1 MSAGPTTTTTTT
13 KTGPMTIAAPSRP
26 RPTCPKHRFIRYTL
40 PGGTEERQPRV
51 GLLLAEGGDEIY
63 SPSFTRRRAADGDES
78 PTTST
83 SSSVTTIPTTMSR
96 CMELYTDDAWTM
108 TRERSGALLRNAA
121 LLSPVDADAKIA
133 CVGKN
138 YLEHVGEVDSTM
150 PGISREAVPELPIVF
165 PKASTSAV
173 GYGDAVDVA
182 GRTDVDY
189 EGELCVVIGRE
200 TKNIP
205 GDMSE
210 EDIIATYVGGWTIAN
225 DVTARVLQKSHQQWF
240 LGKSC
245 DTFCPLG
252 PWIVGAA
259 KRPTSGDDDD
269 NEGGFVL
276 GSQRLT
282 TKVNGEIRQDSTID
296 KMIFSVARLVAVTS
310 RHQTLRP
317 GDVFLTGTPRGVG
330 AGCKPAPKF
339 LRDGDVVEIEIEG
352 IGALV
357 NPIVDSSLV

>member
-1 MSAGPTTTTTTT
+1 MSTTTNS
-13 KTGPMTIAAPSRP
+13 PISIAISSPCRP
-26 RPTCPKHRFIRYTL
+26 RPTCPKHRFIRYKL
-40 PGGTEERQPRV
+40 AGGTEQAPRV
-51 GLLLAEGGDEIY
+51 GLLLADDDDSDEIY
-63 SPSFTRRRAADGDES
+63 SPSFTRRTPPMDDDSHADDA
-78 PTTST
+78 TTL
-83 SSSVTTIPTTMSR
+83 TTIPTTMSR
-96 CMELYTDDAWTM
+96 CMELYTDDDNWTM
-108 TRERSGALLRNAA
+108 TRATTGARLRNAT

-173 GYGDAVDVA
+173 GYGENVDVA
-182 GRTDVDY
+182 GRKDVDY

-205 GDMSE
+205 EEMSE
-210 EDIIATYVGGWTIAN
+210 DDIIATYVGGWTIAN

-259 KRPTSGDDDD
+259 KHSETSDDD
-269 NEGGFVL
+269 NGGFIL

-296 KMIFSVARLVAVTS
+296 KMIFSVARLVAITS

-317 GDVFLTGTPRGVG
+317 GDVFLTGTPSGVG
-330 AGCKPAPKF
+330 AGCKPVPKF

-357 NPIVDSSLV
+357 NPIVDSASLV

>member
-1 MSAGPTTTTTTT
+1 MSGSTTNT
-13 KTGPMTIAAPSRP
+13 PRSIAPPSRP
-26 RPTCPKHRFIRYTL
+26 RPTCPKHRFIRYKLL
-40 PGGTEERQPRV
+40 PNGATEHARV
-51 GLLLAEGGDEIY
+51 GLLLADDDDDDEIY
-63 SPSFTRRRAADGDES
+63 SPSFTRRTPPMDDDSHADDA
-78 PTTST
+78 TTLT
-83 SSSVTTIPTTMSR
+83 MIPTTMSR
-96 CMELYTDDAWTM
+96 CMELYADDDNWTM
-108 TRERSGALLRNAA
+108 TRERSGARLRNAT

-173 GYGDAVDVA
+173 GYGEAVDVA
-182 GRTDVDY
+182 GRSDVDY

-205 GDMSE
+205 EEMSE

-259 KRPTSGDDDD
+259 KHAETNDDGNGDGDGD
-269 NEGGFVL
+269 GFIL

-296 KMIFSVARLVAVTS
+296 KMIFSVARLVAITS

-330 AGCKPAPKF
+330 AGCTPVPKF

>member
-1 MSAGPTTTTTTT
+1 MSGSTTNT
-13 KTGPMTIAAPSRP
+13 PISIAPPSRP
-26 RPTCPKHRFIRYTL
+26 RPTCPKHRFIRYKL
-40 PGGTEERQPRV
+40 PNGATEPARV
-51 GLLLAEGGDEIY
+51 GLLLAEDDSDDDEIY
-63 SPSFTRRRAADGDES
+63 SPSFTRRTPMDDDGRADDA
-78 PTTST
+78 T
-83 SSSVTTIPTTMSR
+83 SVTMIPTTMSR
-96 CMELYTDDAWTM
+96 CMELYTDDDNWTM
-108 TRERSGALLRNAA
+108 TTTRATTGARLRNVA

-173 GYGDAVDVA
+173 GYGEAVDVA
-182 GRTDVDY
+182 GRADVDY

-205 GDMSE
+205 ESMSE
-210 EDIIATYVGGWTIAN
+210 EDIIATCVGGWTIAN

-259 KRPTSGDDDD
+259 KQSETNDDDA
-269 NEGGFVL
+269 GGFIL

-296 KMIFSVARLVAVTS
+296 KMIFSVARLVAVAS

-317 GDVFLTGTPRGVG
+317 GDVFLTGTPSGVG
-330 AGCKPAPKF
+330 AGCKPVPKF

-357 NPIVDSSLV
+357 NPIVDSASLV

>member
-1 MSAGPTTTTTTT
+1 MSTTNC
-13 KTGPMTIAAPSRP
+13 PISIIASPSRP
-26 RPTCPKHRFIRYTL
+26 RPTCPKHRFIRYKL
-40 PGGTEERQPRV
+40 AGGTEQAPRV
-51 GLLLAEGGDEIY
+51 GLLLAEDDSDEIY
-63 SPSFTRRRAADGDES
+63 TPSFTRRTPMDDDGHADDA
-78 PTTST
+78 T
-83 SSSVTTIPTTMSR
+83 SVTTMTPTTMSR
-96 CMELYTDDAWTM
+96 CMELYTDDDNWTM
-108 TRERSGALLRNAA
+108 TRATTGTRLRNAA

-173 GYGDAVDVA
+173 GYGENVDVA
-182 GRTDVDY
+182 GRKDVDY

-205 GDMSE
+205 EEMSE

-259 KRPTSGDDDD
+259 KQSETNDDGDEDRG
-269 NEGGFVL
+269 GGFTL

-296 KMIFSVARLVAVTS
+296 KMIFSVAKLVAITS

-330 AGCKPAPKF
+330 AGCTPVPKF

-357 NPIVDSSLV
+357 NPIIDSSLVS

>member
-1 MSAGPTTTTTTT
+1 MSTTTNN
-13 KTGPMTIAAPSRP
+13 PISIAISSPSRP

-40 PGGTEERQPRV
+40 VGGTERAPRV
-51 GLLLAEGGDEIY
+51 GLLLADDDSDEIY
-63 SPSFTRRRAADGDES
+63 SPSFTRRTAVDDTADDS
-78 PTTST
+78 MP
-83 SSSVTTIPTTMSR
+83 SSSSSTIPTTMSR
-96 CMELYTDDAWTM
+96 CMELYTDDDNWTM
-108 TRERSGALLRNAA
+108 TRARTGTRLRNVA

-182 GRTDVDY
+182 GRKDVDY

-205 GDMSE
+205 EEMSE

-259 KRPTSGDDDD
+259 KQSKTDDDDGDDDND
-269 NEGGFVL
+269 GGFTL

-296 KMIFSVARLVAVTS
+296 KMIFSVAKLVAITS

-317 GDVFLTGTPRGVG
+317 GDVFLTGTPSGVG
-330 AGCKPAPKF
+330 AGCKPVPKF

-357 NPIVDSSLV
+357 NPIVDSASLVS

>member
-1 MSAGPTTTTTTT
+1 
-13 KTGPMTIAAPSRP
+13 
-26 RPTCPKHRFIRYTL
+26 
-40 PGGTEERQPRV
+40 
-51 GLLLAEGGDEIY
+51 
-63 SPSFTRRRAADGDES
+63 
-78 PTTST
+78 
-83 SSSVTTIPTTMSR
+83 
-96 CMELYTDDAWTM
+96 MELYTDDAWTM

-205 GDMSE
+205 EDMSE

-269 NEGGFVL
+269 DDDEGGFVL

-330 AGCKPAPKF
+330 AGCKPVPKF